1 MINLYSALLYL
12 SVDWFGLLKY
22 SFANFGY
29 QDELHDHDE
38 ADENASSRII
48 EENETQKMLSK

>member
-1 MINLYSALLYL
+1 MYSALLYL
-12 SVDWFGLLKY
+12 SVDWFGLFKY

-29 QDELHDHDE
+29 QNELHDHDE

-48 EENETQKMLSK
+48 EENKTQKMLSK